1 MAKNKTYEQLETR
14 LAEIADLGQVSSVI
28 GWDQQVMMPEGSGAL
43 RANQRA
49 TLTRVLY
56 ELFTSPEMGRLLD
69 GVRSYEESLD
79 PDSDEAS
86 TIRVARR
93 DYEKAVR
100 VPSEL
105 RAEISRAS
113 SEGLQVWAKA
123 KDASDFATFLPAL
136 ERAVELRQRYIDCFD
151 DFDERYDVLLDDFEP
166 NMKSAE
172 VRAVFERLKADLVPL
187 IKALGEGDTDDG
199 FLTGHFPIERQ
210 QAIAHEVLNLFGL
223 KPDTWRLDHT
233 RHPFVGGPG
242 GDDVRITT
250 HYRESDLD
258 SFFATMH
265 EYGHALYENQIPQHL
280 VRGVLGTG
288 VSLGVHESQSRMWEN
303 LVGRGRPFW
312 TFFYPRLQETFP
324 EQFADVEPD
333 RFYAAVNRVHPSLI
347 RIHADEV
354 TYNMHII
361 LRFELE
367 QDMIEGRVE
376 LRDLPEEWNRRMHE
390 YLGIDVP
397 DDARGV
403 LQDMHWGGGHI
414 GYFSTYALGNVMSVQ
429 IWERVKED
437 VPDLEE
443 QFERG
448 DFSALRDWLGERLHS
463 LGRKFAPQDTLERI
477 TGSRIDPAPYLQY
490 LQTKHGAGQA
500 TR

>member
-1 MAKNKTYEQLETR
+1 MKNPTYEKLETR
-14 LAEIADLGQVSSVI
+14 LAEIADLGQVASII
-28 GWDQQVMMPEGSGAL
+28 GWDQHVMMPQGGAAL

-56 ELFTSPEMGRLLD
+56 EMFTSAETGRLLD
-69 GVRSYEESLD
+69 ELRPYEETLD
-79 PDSDEAS
+79 PDSDEAA

-100 VPSEL
+100 VPAEL

-113 SEGLQVWAKA
+113 SEGTQAWAAA
-123 KDASDFATFLPAL
+123 KEASDFSRFLPAL
-136 ERAVELRQRYIDCFD
+136 ERALELRQRYIDCFED
-151 DFDERYDVLLDDFEP
+151 YDERYDVLLDDFEP
-166 NMKSAE
+166 GMKTAE
-172 VRAVFERLKADLVPL
+172 VRAVFVRLKEALVPL
-187 IKALGEGDTDDG
+187 IQAIGDREVEDG
-199 FLTGHFPIERQ
+199 FLTGHFPVERQ
-210 QAIAHEVLNLFGL
+210 QALAHEVLDLFGL
-223 KPDTWRLDHT
+223 RPETWRLDHT

-265 EYGHALYENQIPQHL
+265 EYGHALYQNQIPPEL
-280 VRGVLGTG
+280 VRGILGTG

-324 EQFADVEPD
+324 EQLGGVELD
-333 RFYAAVNRVHPSLI
+333 RFFQAVNRVRPSLI
-347 RIHADEV
+347 RIQADEV
-354 TYNMHII
+354 TYNLHVV

-367 QDMIEGRVE
+367 QDMLEGRVE
-376 LRDLPEEWNRRMHE
+376 LRELPGEWNRRMHE
-390 YLGIDVP
+390 YLGVEVP

-403 LQDMHWGGGHI
+403 LQDMHWGAGHI
-414 GYFSTYALGNVMSVQ
+414 GYFSTYSLGNVMSVQ
-429 IWERVKED
+429 IWEKVREE

-448 DFSALRDWLGERLHS
+448 EFGALREWLGERLHR
-463 LGRKFAPQDTLERI
+463 LGRKLRPQETLERV
-477 TGSRIDPAPYLQY
+477 TGSRIDPAPYLRY
-490 LQTKHGAGQA
+490 LREKHGAGQA
-500 TR
+500 AR